1 MFQYLYTLW
10 RNKGWLLI
18 LVAAIVILGFCR
30 IFSDKKNL
38 TGTYNIYE
46 LVRED
51 KKAKSYF
58 PQSIG
63 KGFSKHFDA
72 AVNYINAPHSSRD
85 PHRTNSR
92 IPTESKGEIICRQT
106 LQDIFNAPFPKVRP
120 DFLFNSV
127 TGENLEYDMYNKD
140 YRLAV
145 EYNGQQHYK
154 YNSFMHGGSK
164 DKFYG
169 QQYRDNMKRQI
180 SKKLGITLIEV
191 PYTVSHKD
199 IPDYLVK
206 RLREFGYIQ

>member
-1 MFQYLYTLW
+1 MFYYLSNLW
-10 RNKGWLLI
+10 NTKGWMILLFGAFII
-18 LVAAIVILGFCR
+18 LFFCK
-30 IFSDKKNL
+30 IFTHKSNQTGSYNL
-38 TGTYNIYE
+38 YE
-46 LVRED
+46 IVRED
-51 KKAKSYF
+51 KKQKPYF

-63 KGFSKHFDA
+63 KGFDKHYDES
-72 AVNYINAPHSSRD
+72 VNYLNAPHSSRD
-85 PHRTNSR
+85 PFNSR
-92 IPTESKGEIICRQT
+92 KKIPTESKGEAICRQT
-106 LQDIFNAPFPKVRP
+106 LQEIFNAPFPKVRP

-127 TGENLEYDMYNKD
+127 TGENLEFDMYNKD

-180 SKKLGITLIEV
+180 AKKLGIRLIEV

-199 IPDYLVK
+199 IPNYLIQ
-206 RLREFGYIQ
+206 RLKELKLIQ